1 MDKNTAL
8 TALSKSNS
16 GIKTGILRK
25 FIKEITLLLF
35 LGWPLFI
42 MSQSPVNSFRYQA
55 VLHNTAGVITDKDII
70 VRLSVLSGSADG
82 KTVYTELHDV
92 STGPRGIINL
102 QVGGGSSSDN
112 FSAIN
117 WSEGRWFLKTEVDEN
132 RTTEFIPMGTSEI
145 LAVPY
150 ALYAGQSRG
159 SDGTFIIRGNQSIA
173 SDSALFEVKDKN
185 GNTVFAVYEEGVR
198 VWFNETAKGGRG
210 GFAVGGRTP
219 GKAGSDSII
228 DYLAVTTDSV
238 RVYFNEGVSG
248 KGGRGGFAVGSRSAS
263 KAGAHDYLTV
273 NEGKTSVYSTDTLG
287 GFGVTGTTG
296 AFMRVSPKNYF
307 IGQNAGDLNSTGKY
321 NSFMGYKSGMKNTTG
336 NNNLFLGYFAG
347 WANTTASFNS
357 FVGNES
363 GRTNTI
369 GGYNSFFGYQSGFSN
384 VDGFNNLFMGYQA
397 GYSNVNGNDN
407 IFLGYNSGYSNISG
421 SKNMFIGYKSGYLNQ
436 SGSYNS
442 FMGFDAGYNNT
453 TGSENTFLGSFA
465 GLSNTDG
472 NNNTFVG
479 SGAGQKNTSGDNNI
493 FIGSSAGVNNLLGER
508 NIFIGPLAGLN
519 NNDGSNNIFVGN
531 YSGYANTTGYYN
543 LFIGFS
549 AGSGNTEGA
558 RNIFLG
564 DQSGYQTSTGSQ
576 NTFLGYQSGY
586 TNTTGT
592 GNVFI
597 GHQAGYNETN
607 SNRLY
612 ISNSSTATPLIG
624 GDFLNGR
631 VGINRIPT
639 GNATLEV
646 GGTIW
651 ANGSLISAG
660 LSTWSDARFKTG
672 ISELKDPL
680 GVIQQLHGVQY
691 EWNREAFPERNFP
704 AGTQTGLIAQE
715 VEEILPDAVS
725 TTVDGYKSVSYE
737 KIIPL
742 LVEGMKSQ
750 QLMIDRLQQQNEELL
765 RRIALLEK

>member
-1 MDKNTAL
+1 MNLHASSPAL
-8 TALSKSNS
+8 THINKRIKSR
-16 GIKTGILRK
+16 IHLK
-25 FIKEITLLLF
+25 FIKEILLILF
-35 LGWPLFI
+35 LAG
-42 MSQSPVNSFRYQA
+42 PVVVLAQPAVSKFHYQA
-55 VLHNTAGVITDKDII
+55 VLRDAAGPILEKDVLI
-70 VRLSVLSGSADG
+70 RLSVLSGSPEG
-82 KTVYTELHDV
+82 KVVYTEYQDV
-92 STGPRGIINL
+92 FTGPLGIISL
-102 QVGGGSSSDN
+102 EVGTGTSSDN
-112 FSAIN
+112 LADID
-117 WSEGRWFLKTEVDEN
+117 WSVGRWFLKVEADVYK
-132 RTTEFIPMGTSEI
+132 TTEFIYFGTSEI

-150 ALYAGQSRG
+150 ALYSGKSSG
-159 SDGTFIIRGNQSIA
+159 SNGTFIIRGNESIA

-198 VWFNETAKGGRG
+198 VWFNESAKGGRG
-210 GFAVGGRTP
+210 GFAVGGRNP
-219 GKAGSDSII
+219 GKAGADSII

-238 RVYFNEGVSG
+238 RVYFNEGING

-263 KAGAHDYLTV
+263 KGITQDYLSV

-287 GFGVTGTTG
+287 GFGVTGTAG
-296 AFMRVSPKNYF
+296 AFMRVTPKNYF
-307 IGQNAGDLNSTGKY
+307 IGQNTGDLNTTGKY

-369 GGYNSFFGYQSGFSN
+369 GGYNSFFGYQSGYSN
-384 VDGFNNLFMGYQA
+384 VDGFNNLFMGHQA
-397 GYSNVNGNDN
+397 GFSNINGNDN
-407 IFLGYNSGYSNISG
+407 IFLGYNSGYNNTSG
-421 SKNMFIGYKSGYLNQ
+421 SKNLFVGYKSGFLNQ
-436 SGSYNS
+436 TGSYNS
-442 FMGFDAGYNNT
+442 FMGFDAGYSNT
-453 TGSENTFLGSFA
+453 SGSSNTFLGSFA
-465 GLSNTDG
+465 GLSNLDG
-472 NNNTFVG
+472 SQNTFVG
-479 SGAGQKNTSGDNNI
+479 SGAGQSNTGGDNNI
-493 FIGSSAGVNNLLGER
+493 FIGSSAGLNNNMGDR

-519 NNDGSNNIFVGN
+519 NADGSNNIFVGN

-564 DQSGYQTSTGSQ
+564 DQSGYQTSSGSQ
-576 NTFLGYQSGY
+576 NTFMGYQSGY
-586 TNTTGT
+586 SNTTGT

-597 GHQAGYNETN
+597 GHQAGYNETA

-612 ISNSSTATPLIG
+612 IANTSTSSPLIG

-651 ANGSLISAG
+651 ANGTVITAG
-660 LSTWSDARFKTG
+660 LSTWSDARFKTA
-672 ISELKDPL
+672 IRELKDPL
-680 GVIQQLHGVQY
+680 SAIMQLRGVQY
-691 EWNREAFPERNFP
+691 EWNREAFPDRNFP
-704 AGTQTGLIAQE
+704 SGTQTGLIAQE
-715 VEEILPDAVS
+715 VEKILPDAVS
-725 TTVDGYKSVSYE
+725 TMGDGYKSVSYE
-737 KIIPL
+737 EIIPL

-750 QLMIDRLQQQNEELL
+750 QGMIDQLKRQNEELQK
-765 RRIALLEK
+765 RIEFLEK